1 MILVRNVFRIKFG
14 TAKQAKELWR
24 EGLAIQKKLGFE
36 NGRILTD
43 ITGPFYTLVF
53 EITFKSLSDLEQ
65 SMKTMMGTKEWGEW
79 YQKFV
84 PLVESGY
91 RELFTIV
98 E

>member
-24 EGLAIQKKLGFE
+24 EGLAIHKKLGFE
-36 NGRILTD
+36 KGRILTD
-43 ITGPFYTLVF
+43 ITGPFYTLVI
-53 EITFKSLSDLEQ
+53 EITFKSMTDLEQ
-65 SMKTMMGTKEWGEW
+65 SMKIMMGTKEWGEW

-91 RELFTIV
+91 REIFTIV

>member
-91 RELFTIV
+91 REIFTIV